1 MSGRNAEAYRDII
14 EREHPTSLV
23 HHRMP
28 MEQRAAQFSPFAAL
42 TGYEDMV
49 EETARLTQP
58 RRELDENELERLD
71 QRLRLLREHLGEH
84 PVVRVLY
91 FVADARKQG
100 GSYEAVSGE
109 LLRLEEYPGA
119 LVLRGGLRISIEDLY
134 ALEGEIF
141 DGKE

>member
-23 HHRMP
+23 HPRMP

-91 FVADARKQG
+91 FAADARKQG
-100 GSYEAVSGE
+100 GSYEAVSGQ
-109 LLRLEEYPGA
+109 LLRMEEFPNA
-119 LVLRGGLRISIEDLY
+119 LVLQGGRRIPVEDLY

-141 DGKE
+141 EERE